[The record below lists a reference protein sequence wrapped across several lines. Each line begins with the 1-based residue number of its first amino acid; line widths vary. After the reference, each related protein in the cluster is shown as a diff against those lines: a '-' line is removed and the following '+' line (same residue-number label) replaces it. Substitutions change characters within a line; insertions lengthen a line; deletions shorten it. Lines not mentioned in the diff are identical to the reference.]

1 MSTSAENHPIFS
13 EFQNIKPT
21 GNPEEI
27 NPEQREETLIER
39 FYRERREW
47 ETKIKGLASRI
58 KDIDE
63 IASLQVDVYSARQ
76 ELVEYY
82 HYLVSLIASKNKEL
96 RKKKRERIEYY
107 TTGFDYKLDKDQK
120 QMYIMV
126 DLEDL
131 YTSRDA
137 LENHMKYIGASMNT
151 VDNIIFGI
159 KHRITL
165 EEYKRRL

>member
-1 MSTSAENHPIFS
+1 MSEAENHPIFS
-13 EFQNIKPT
+13 EFQNITPQ
-21 GNPEEI
+21 GNKDDIKEDHQ
-27 NPEQREETLIER
+27 NETISER
-39 FYRERREW
+39 FNKERRSW
-47 ETKIKGLASRI
+47 EGKVKELSKRI
-58 KDIDE
+58 KNINS
-63 IASLQVDVYSARQ
+63 IAELQVDVYSARQ

-82 HYLVSLIASKNKEL
+82 HYLTSLVGKKNAEI
-96 RKKKRERIEYY
+96 RKRKRERIEYY
-107 TTGFDYKLDKDQK
+107 TTGYDFKLDKEQK

-131 YTSRDA
+131 YMQRDEM
-137 LENHMKYIGASMNT
+137 ENHMKYIGSTMGT

>member
-1 MSTSAENHPIFS
+1 MSQSAENHPIFS
-13 EFQNIKPT
+13 EFENIKPV
-21 GNPEEI
+21 GNPDDI
-27 NPEQREETLIER
+27 QPEHREETLSER
-39 FYRERREW
+39 FNRERREW
-47 ETKIKGLASRI
+47 ETRVKSMSQRI
-58 KDIDE
+58 RDIND
-63 IASLQVDVYSARQ
+63 IASLQVDVYSSRQ

-82 HYLVSLIASKNKEL
+82 HYLVSLIATKNREL

-107 TTGFDYKLDKDQK
+107 TTQFDYKLDKEQK
-120 QMYIMV
+120 NMYIMV

-137 LENHMKYIGASMNT
+137 LENHMKYISATMNT
-151 VDNIIFGI
+151 IDNIIFGI